1 VLLTN
6 TPLRRRHFVR
16 FALALSI
23 SACSAD
29 QQPDDMTAVQAAP
42 IIPNPP
48 SLDLATG
55 DSLQFTATADIPNTA
70 WSVLSAADAVADGAT
85 IDSTGTLRTGHAG
98 RYLVLASQGARQ
110 ATAYVRVTDGA
121 VRTAPATVSLSLE
134 RAMRNL
140 TLAASDFWIQVT
152 PDTVTVA
159 PGDTLQLAALGYSAD
174 GGKWTIRAVWQASAG
189 SVSAAG
195 SYVAPD
201 TAGQYRVVVTRYGD
215 VQADTATVRVASPV
229 DSTQAVPTSAA
240 TGVSASCS
248 NEPADYRRVATAA
261 WGALPPRQPL
271 VSTEGFTYFLDQI
284 PTLSI
289 VQDTSAPTSAP
300 SVLRVLFPQGFRGG
314 ESPSRWGTSSLGP
327 NGGNLYVCMWVRFD
341 PWWSTEG
348 ITIDK
353 FFYVHQNESRLN
365 HAMVALGEYNQ
376 LFFHAL
382 LQFPDDWKNYNI
394 GQVRSPE
401 NTISGGGWHKLEMV
415 WEANTPGQRNGGY
428 RQWVDDH
435 LIASATD
442 AYWFESGNTP
452 HWDTVWFDPVYGRT
466 DTYIPRDQSW
476 YMDATVISVK

>member
-1 VLLTN
+1 L
-6 TPLRRRHFVR
+6 
-16 FALALSI
+16 ALAVTI
-23 SACSAD
+23 AACSAD
-29 QQPDDMTAVQAAP
+29 QQPDDVTAVPAEP
-42 IIPNPP
+42 TPTSS

-55 DSLQFTATADIPNTA
+55 DSLQFTVPADAPATM
-70 WSVLSAADAVADGAT
+70 WSVLSAADAVQDGAT
-85 IDSTGTLRTGHAG
+85 IDSDGRLRTSRAG

-110 ATAYVRVTDGA
+110 ATAQVRVSDGA
-121 VRTAPATVSLSLE
+121 VRSAPRSVPLSFTP
-134 RAMRNL
+134 AMRSL
-140 TLAASDFWIQVT
+140 TLSATQFWIQVT

-159 PGDTLQLAALGYSAD
+159 PGDTLQLSALGYSAD
-174 GGKWTIRAVWQASAG
+174 GSKWTIRSVWQASAG
-189 SVSAAG
+189 AVSTAG
-195 SYVAPD
+195 AYVAPD

-215 VQADTATVRVASPV
+215 VQADTATVRVASLV
-229 DSTQAVPTSAA
+229 DSTQTVPTSAA
-240 TGVSASCS
+240 TGVSASCN
-248 NEPADYRRVATAA
+248 NEPTGYRRAATAA
-261 WGALPPRQPL
+261 WGALPPKQPL
-271 VSTEGFTYFLDQI
+271 VSSEGFTYFLDQI

-289 VQDTSAPTSAP
+289 VQDASAPTSAP

-327 NGGNLYVCMWVRFD
+327 NAGNLYVCMWVRFD

-365 HAMVALGEYNQ
+365 HAMVALGEYNE

-394 GQVRSPE
+394 GQVRSAE
-401 NTISGGGWHKLEMV
+401 NRISGGGWHKLEVV

-435 LIASATD
+435 LIATATD
-442 AYWFESGNTP
+442 AYWFEAGNTP

-476 YMDATVISVK
+476 YMDATVVSVK